1 MPLGSSIDGGGSSN
15 DGGPSK
21 GARRAQGR
29 CCHGYRMDFASALL
43 FVLGSVFYV
52 ELACVGYLYARDM
65 RYVPT
70 SY

>member
-1 MPLGSSIDGGGSSN
+1 
-15 DGGPSK
+15 
-21 GARRAQGR
+21 
-29 CCHGYRMDFASALL
+29 MDFASALL

-65 RYVPT
+65 RCVPT